1 MIIGAEE
8 SGPSAR
14 RPLTVGR
21 CLAGALWFLPALA
34 LVLGIAMAASPG
46 DLRLPLG
53 IERVLAPGAAEA
65 KTASQINQDLTQ
77 NKTELD
83 KARAEIQKAEAVRK
97 GALEDIA
104 SLDVRIEALD
114 SELAAVTADRDQVT
128 AELNATREELSRLKA
143 LLVEARARLA
153 KAEEDLRTAQ
163 SALGRRAVNIYK
175 SGGIGYI
182 EVLLD
187 TARLSDLITRIDFL
201 SFVVHA
207 DERVL
212 VQVKD
217 LRARVDAERL
227 DLESQQARISEVEGR
242 QSDQAARLEAL
253 VAQQEA
259 KVTQVQGARRDK
271 RRVVEKAETDK
282 ASWEKQEAALE
293 AESNRLRDDLRA
305 LTSTVDQT
313 VRGTGTFIRPVPG
326 RVSSPF
332 GYRVH
337 PIFKV
342 RKMHTG
348 VDMSASFGTPIRAA
362 DSGVVIQAGWRGGYG
377 KAVVISHGGQ
387 LTTLY
392 AHQSTILVSV
402 GEAVD
407 RGDVIGKVG
416 STGYSTG
423 PHLHF
428 EVRLNGTPVN
438 PMGYL

>member
-8 SGPSAR
+8 SGSTAR

-21 CLAGALWFLPALA
+21 RLAGALWFLPALA
-34 LVLGIAMAASPG
+34 LMLGMAMAASPG
-46 DLRLPLG
+46 GLRLPLG
-53 IERVLAPGAAEA
+53 IERALAPGTAEA
-65 KTASQINQDLTQ
+65 KTASEINQDLNQ
-77 NKTELD
+77 NKAELD
-83 KARAEIQKAEAVRK
+83 KARAEIQKAESVRK

-104 SLDVRIEALD
+104 ALDVRIEALD
-114 SELAAVTADRDQVT
+114 SELADVTADRDQAT
-128 AELNATREELSRLKA
+128 AELKATREELSRLKA

-201 SFVVHA
+201 SFIVNA

-253 VAQQEA
+253 VAEQEA
-259 KVTQVQGARRDK
+259 KVAQVESARRDK
-271 RRVVEKAETDK
+271 RQVVEKAETDK

-305 LTSTVDQT
+305 LTNTVDQT
-313 VRGTGTFIRPVPG
+313 VTGTGTFVRPVPG

-337 PIFKV
+337 PIFNV

-348 VDMSASFGTPIRAA
+348 VDMSGSLGTPIRAA
-362 DSGVVIQAGWRGGYG
+362 DSGVVIQPGWRGGYG
-377 KAVVISHGGQ
+377 KAVVISHGGR

-392 AHQSTILVSV
+392 AHQSSILVSV

-428 EVRLNGTPVN
+428 EVRLNGVPVN